1 MSMKYPY
8 VLRHMRLDDVPQ
20 VAEIDQISF
29 SLPWSARTYEFEIAN
44 RDTSQMVV
52 LEIPDQNP
60 ARPGRLR
67 GVVQRLLGFGMP
79 GLIVGYGGCWLIAGE
94 AHIST
99 IAVRPDARGQGL
111 GELLLVGMLQRGIHL
126 GGEYSVLE
134 VRAGNLT
141 AQSLYEKYEYRVA
154 GLRKGYYRDNGEDAL
169 IMEVRPLDEAY
180 RQRLDQRLEA
190 LRQRVQYVDQFTRH
204 NRV

>member
-1 MSMKYPY
+1 MKYPY

-29 SLPWSARTYEFEIAN
+29 SLPWSARTYEFEIDK

-52 LEIPDQNP
+52 LEIPDQHP
-60 ARPGRLR
+60 TRPGRLR
-67 GVVQRLLGFGMP
+67 GVVQRLLGLGMP
-79 GLIVGYGGCWLIAGE
+79 GYIVGYGGCWLIAGE

-126 GGEYSVLE
+126 GGQYSVLE

-141 AQSLYEKYEYRVA
+141 AQALYEKYEYRVV

-190 LRQRVQYVDQFTRH
+190 LKQRVQYVDLFTRH